1 MGLDPVIQPN
11 KYRLGLEISLHD
23 AEAFLYL
30 PPTLADVQDGCRVI
44 AQVGG
49 IFGGVGDDQP
59 LVQLFGGIG
68 TVFIEETVFLL
79 PDFRQFYGLIIRQAF
94 ETAAVKDPIPVF
106 CG

>member
-1 MGLDPVIQPN
+1 MPGHWGSSFPSSFSGRHHL
-11 KYRLGLEISLHD
+11 LGT
-23 AEAFLYL
+23 LYL
-30 PPTLADVQDGCRVI
+30 PPAYLFL
-44 AQVGG
+44 VGG